1 MYLAKELMAWIID
14 SRPLNGLTNAVL
26 IRLALRVAL
35 EDVVT
40 HTTHAAP
47 RKTLKVVIAHIELG
61 LVTVEAGPRIDTR
74 VARATESRIDAVI
87 VRFTEDLSRPFCR
100 RRWRLP
106 RVIRPKVLHKLLVTL
121 LEEWI
126 ESGARIWC
134 RCVGGLSRRSYG

>member
-35 EDVVT
+35 EDVIT
-40 HTTHAAP
+40 DTTHAAP

-61 LVTVEAGPRIDTR
+61 LVTMEAGPRIDTR

-87 VRFTEDLSRPFCR
+87 VRFTEDLS
-100 RRWRLP
+100 
-106 RVIRPKVLHKLLVTL
+106 
-121 LEEWI
+121 
-126 ESGARIWC
+126 
-134 RCVGGLSRRSYG
+134 